1 MNAPAKTDPM
11 EKTELRKAALEYW
24 KDFLAKPAAG
34 AMAQNWRKFL
44 LERMEGNPGAYF
56 GFYALPS
63 EFDVMSDLR
72 TVGASVH
79 LPRVLSKTEIA
90 FYRYL
95 DRGEP
100 VAPLVKGSFG
110 IQEPG
115 PGALQAYPA
124 PGDTL
129 IVPSVSANG
138 AGYRL
143 GRGGGYYDRLTE
155 KEGFRQMYKCS
166 LIPEKLL
173 DAAFKEESHDLRL
186 NKIVTEERIV
196 SYP

>member
-1 MNAPAKTDPM
+1 MQRN
-11 EKTELRKAALEYW
+11 
-24 KDFLAKPAAG
+24 
-34 AMAQNWRKFL
+34 Q
-44 LERMEGNPGAYF
+44 GAYF

-72 TVGASVH
+72 MLGATVH
-79 LPRVLSKTEIA
+79 LPRVLSKTEIT

-95 DRGEP
+95 EQGEP
-100 VAPLVKGSFG
+100 VTALVKGSFG

-115 PGALQAYPA
+115 PDARPVDPTPA
-124 PGDTL
+124 DIL
-129 IVPSVSANG
+129 IVPSVSAN
-138 AGYRL
+138 AEGYRL
-143 GRGGGYYDRLTE
+143 GRGGGYYDRLAE
-155 KEGFRQMYKCS
+155 KEGFRQMYKCA

>member
-1 MNAPAKTDPM
+1 MDKT
-11 EKTELRKAALEYW
+11 LIRQSALKYW
-24 KDFLAKPAAG
+24 KEFLATPAAA
-34 AMAQNWRKFL
+34 AMARNWQEFL
-44 LERMEGNPGAYF
+44 RERMQGNQGAYF

-72 TVGASVH
+72 MLGATVH
-79 LPRVLSKTEIA
+79 LPRVLSKTEIT

-95 DRGEP
+95 EQGEP
-100 VAPLVKGSFG
+100 VTALVKGSFG

-115 PGALQAYPA
+115 PDARPVDPTPA
-124 PGDTL
+124 DTL
-129 IVPSVSANG
+129 IVPSVSAN
-138 AGYRL
+138 AEGYRL
-143 GRGGGYYDRLTE
+143 GRGGGYYDRLAE
-155 KEGFRQMYKCS
+155 KEGFRQMYKCA